1 MFFLRVLEKAK
12 HYFLSSRRKVRST
25 HEQSMFI
32 NTLQYDFKFYPL
44 DERFVVHMS
53 KVCL

>member
-1 MFFLRVLEKAK
+1 MFFLKVLEKAK

-32 NTLQYDFKFYPL
+32 NTLQYDFKKDFLSPNGYKDL
-44 DERFVVHMS
+44 G
-53 KVCL
+53 